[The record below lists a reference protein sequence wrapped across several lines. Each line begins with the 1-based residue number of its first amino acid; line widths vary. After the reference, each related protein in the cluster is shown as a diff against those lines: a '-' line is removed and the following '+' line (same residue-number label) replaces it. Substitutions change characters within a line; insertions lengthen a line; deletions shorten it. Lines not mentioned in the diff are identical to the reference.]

1 MFYFEM
7 EDLKPHLLV
16 LTPIITTFFIT
27 YIKDAKGKNL
37 VKKFSLFTN
46 RFPRIII
53 SYVLCGIVVALLTG
67 IIFIVVPLSEIIFG
81 YYIISDSTLDLIG
94 EIILIILGIISSYI
108 TMIHYD

>member
-1 MFYFEM
+1 MFYFEV
-7 EDLKPHLLV
+7 EDLKPYLLT
-16 LTPIITTFFIT
+16 LIPIITIFFIT
-27 YIKDAKGKNL
+27 YIKETKNKNL
-37 VKKFSLFTN
+37 AEKFSIFIN

-53 SYVLCGIVVALLTG
+53 SYVLCGIVATLLTG
-67 IIFIVVPLSEIIFG
+67 IIFIIVPLSEIIFG